1 MHISII
7 IPIYNEANIIQDN
20 LKKIYNFF
28 EDSFQYEIIV
38 VDDCSSDDSLAKIK
52 SMSIE
57 NLKIFSNDKNKGK
70 GYSIIRGIENSKGDI
85 ILTTD
90 ADLSADIDEFNK
102 LLLFIKKGYSIVIG
116 SRSKKNSIINIKQNF
131 NRIFL
136 GKAFN
141 LLVRLILGLNYK
153 DTQCGFKLYKSN
165 KLKSIIKLCK
175 IDRFCSDVEILYLA
189 KLKKISVIEEGI
201 IWNDNENTSVK
212 LLTDPLNMF
221 YDLLRIR
228 FTRYK

>member
-1 MHISII
+1 V
-7 IPIYNEANIIQDN
+7 YNEANIIQDN
-20 LKKIYNFF
+20 LKKICNFF
-28 EDSFQYEIIV
+28 EDSFQYEIII
-38 VDDCSSDDSLAKIK
+38 VDDCSSDNSLAKIK
-52 SMSIE
+52 SMSLG

-116 SRSKKNSIINIKQNF
+116 SRSKKNSKINIKQNF

-136 GKAFN
+136 GKVFN

-228 FTRYK
+228 FTRY

>member
-7 IPIYNEANIIQDN
+7 IPVYNEANIIQDN
-20 LKKIYNFF
+20 LKKICNFF
-28 EDSFQYEIIV
+28 EDSFQYEIII
-38 VDDCSSDDSLAKIK
+38 VDDCSSDNSLAKIK
-52 SMSIE
+52 SMSLG

-116 SRSKKNSIINIKQNF
+116 SRSKKNSKINIKQNF

-228 FTRYK
+228 FTRY